1 MKVEG
6 LCGGIMRGSGR
17 GRRLNLDF
25 PSSFSSGSV
34 SSSWIEDS
42 LMIRSKLDSS
52 ICLKC
57 FIISS
62 VIIL

>member
-1 MKVEG
+1 MKVDG

-25 PSSFSSGSV
+25 PSSFSPGSV

-42 LMIRSKLDSS
+42 LMIRSKL
-52 ICLKC
+52 L
-57 FIISS
+57 
-62 VIIL
+62 